1 MKWPAQERNV
11 LSKPGLEPR
20 PLNPESSTLTTG
32 PPIRRVDQLEILQM
46 KGKSSIYQFYQTAL
60 FTVTG
65 FISVYKFCLHYTTNN
80 TVV

>member
-1 MKWPAQERNV
+1 MKWPAQEHNV
-11 LSKPGLEPR
+11 LSQPGLEPR

-46 KGKSSIYQFYQTAL
+46 KGKSSIYQFYQIAL

-65 FISVYKFCLHYTTNN
+65 FISVFNYFFQWSNLA
-80 TVV
+80 

>member
-20 PLNPESSTLTTG
+20 PLNPESSSLTTG
-32 PPIRRVDQLEILQM
+32 PPIRRVNQLEILQM
-46 KGKSSIYQFYQTAL
+46 KGKSSVYQFYQTAL

-65 FISVYKFCLHYTTNN
+65 FISVYNFFFQRSNLA
-80 TVV
+80 

>member
-1 MKWPAQERNV
+1 MKWPAQEHNV

-20 PLNPESSTLTTG
+20 PLNPESSSLTTG

-65 FISVYKFCLHYTTNN
+65 FISVYNFFFQWSNLA
-80 TVV
+80 

>member
-1 MKWPAQERNV
+1 MNWPAQEHNV

-65 FISVYKFCLHYTTNN
+65 FISVYNFFFQRSNLA
-80 TVV
+80 

>member
-1 MKWPAQERNV
+1 MKWPAQEGNV

-20 PLNPESSTLTTG
+20 PLNPESSSLTTG
-32 PPIRRVDQLEILQM
+32 PPIRRVNQLEILQM

-65 FISVYKFCLHYTTNN
+65 FISVYNFFFQWSNLA
-80 TVV
+80 